1 MKTKVAPVITKYWA
15 EDSFPFALLPAVR
28 ELGIGGLGMQ
38 G

>member
-1 MKTKVAPVITKYWA
+1 VITTHWA
-15 EDSFPFALLPAVR
+15 EDSFPFELLPAVR